1 VKLIVAASLLLSLF
15 GPLRS
20 SVQPND
26 MGANYNFWTF
36 SFYSKAARSQARPQ
50 DASGYPDAWK
60 ASYLTSIICGK
71 LADTVQVKQII
82 DLGNVFALYNLF
94 WLGCLFLIII
104 AMVDEPILPMLGIA
118 AGMFYNMNPT
128 SEGYLL
134 PWDTPSMFFF
144 TLVFLFYQRKM
155 FVATL
160 ATIFFGSFIRE
171 TIFVCALL
179 PAMAAP
185 WRHRFLISS
194 AVVPAAL
201 GINHFLTPVHT
212 MPHVWHN
219 LLIMRGAMEN
229 NAKILFSWAAPC
241 SPVPERVNL
250 FHLFFVNAGGLAIA
264 AWAAA
269 KLKDWP
275 TIWVFISFAIAEFTV
290 TAAHETRTWLDLL
303 PIAWILLSQLLNR
316 AETTSSIPSVQ
327 NDSSSN
333 PAEPG
338 PGAPCRPRR

>member
-1 VKLIVAASLLLSLF
+1 MLDF
-15 GPLRS
+15 GNL
-20 SVQPND
+20 
-26 MGANYNFWTF
+26 
-36 SFYSKAARSQARPQ
+36 
-50 DASGYPDAWK
+50 
-60 ASYLTSIICGK
+60 
-71 LADTVQVKQII
+71 
-82 DLGNVFALYNLF
+82 FALYNLF
-94 WLGCLFLIII
+94 WLGGLFLLVM
-104 AMVDEPILPMLGIA
+104 AMVGEPILPMLGIA
-118 AGMFYNMNPT
+118 AGMFYNLNPT
-128 SEGYLL
+128 SEGYLF

-171 TIFVCALL
+171 PIFVCALL

-194 AVVPAAL
+194 AVVLAAL
-201 GINHFLTPVHT
+201 GINHLITPAHA

-219 LLIMRGAMEN
+219 LLSFREAIKC

-250 FHLFFVNAGGLAIA
+250 FHLFFANGGGLAIG

-275 TIWVFISFAIAEFTV
+275 TTWVLISFAAFEFTII
-290 TAAHETRTWLDLL
+290 AAYETRTWLDVL
-303 PIAWILLSQLLNR
+303 PIAWILFSQLLSR
-316 AETTSSIPSVQ
+316 RQVTTPKRSPS
-327 NDSSSN
+327 
-333 PAEPG
+333 PA
-338 PGAPCRPRR
+338 